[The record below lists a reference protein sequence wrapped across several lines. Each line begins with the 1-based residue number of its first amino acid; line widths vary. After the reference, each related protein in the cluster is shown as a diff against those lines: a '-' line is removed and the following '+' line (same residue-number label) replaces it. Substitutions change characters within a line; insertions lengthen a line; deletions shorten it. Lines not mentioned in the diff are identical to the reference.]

1 MFEAHGRKSPASEE
15 MTGSRYRSQARAK
28 EEEVTKSRGPLSC
41 LKPSTFDED
50 NEPLT
55 KSPEKKPIMSPSGKS
70 ISDIF
75 GKVAQDKLKTKRRS
89 VLPGELEEKS
99 PEEEGE
105 EVVKRTKNVCGLGG
119 DVLAEM
125 KVKQEKRASVI
136 PK

>member
-75 GKVAQDKLKTKRRS
+75 GKVCWLLLISDKFNCELSVFVILSQLFPVVLLKVFKKFSCFRWRRI
-89 VLPGELEEKS
+89 
-99 PEEEGE
+99 
-105 EVVKRTKNVCGLGG
+105 N
-119 DVLAEM
+119 
-125 KVKQEKRASVI
+125 
-136 PK
+136 